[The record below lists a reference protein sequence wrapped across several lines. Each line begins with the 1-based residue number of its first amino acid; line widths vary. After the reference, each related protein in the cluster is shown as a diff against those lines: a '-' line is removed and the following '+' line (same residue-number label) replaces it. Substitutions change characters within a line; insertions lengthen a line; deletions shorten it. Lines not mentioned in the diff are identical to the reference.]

1 MLIGEDFPKIEFSW
15 FGLDLVEPNALIGDT
30 LILFVALFLA
40 RKTQKL
46 SNGSSFFKYWMWF
59 YIIFGLGFFAG
70 GLGHAFFNY
79 WGVPGKY
86 ASWLIGIVSAFFI
99 ELAMIS
105 IYPVVGRRHVFNRL
119 AFGKLVLALTVEII
133 VLATVDLTIEPA
145 KGLIVPTIS
154 SVIGLGI
161 ILGGLGYY
169 YQKKI
174 HPSFKYLWISTL
186 VLIPNTAI
194 QGMKINIHPWFDR
207 NDFSHVL
214 LITGCFLY
222 MITIQ
227 RYAKFLAKEKIN
239 GRS

>member
-1 MLIGEDFPKIEFSW
+1 MLIGQDFEKIKFNL
-15 FGLDLVEPNALIGDT
+15 FGLDLVEPNALMGDT
-30 LILFVALFLA
+30 IILLVALFLA
-40 RKTQKL
+40 YKTHKL
-46 SNGSSFFKYWMWF
+46 AKNRPFFIYWKWF

-70 GLGHAFFNY
+70 GLGHAIFNY

-86 ASWLIGIVSAFFI
+86 ASWLIGIVAVVFI

-105 IYPVVGRRHVFNRL
+105 VYPNESKR
-119 AFGKLVLALTVEII
+119 KLLKNIAYIKLILALIVELIA
-133 VLATVDLTIEPA
+133 LGTLDLSVDPS

-154 SVIGLGI
+154 SVIGLGLV
-161 ILGGLGYY
+161 LGGLSVY
-169 YQKKI
+169 YQRAI
-174 HPSFKYLWISTL
+174 DSSFRYLWWSTL

-222 MITIQ
+222 MLTIRAYSKVHDFQ
-227 RYAKFLAKEKIN
+227 SE
-239 GRS
+239 